1 MERFAKPT
9 FLFSVLT
16 TAICAIAGGTIWN
29 VIEEQISSGVAKS
42 DNWVVAF
49 MVLCFASIVL
59 MVRYVVYQVD
69 DLHKKSRISIQ
80 YYSSSDS
87 NGAERVYSESR
98 KFIEQAA
105 EDGTGRII
113 AVNSF
118 VELFHE
124 SDDSKA
130 EEFRLAYFKAI
141 EKKIGKVNYHR
152 IMQLNYSKHFG
163 NQNPDQSSGQIT
175 KRIAKNYREHFINIV
190 RKRDSGNSQYEIR
203 LDSVNAKYPVAFV
216 VIENKEDTSYLVWQI
231 NEHVST
237 DDGLSDAF
245 KLTGVFLIEDP
256 DQQIIRYFKS
266 WFNQLAN
273 SDTLRP
279 IQLADLDPK
288 SSKTSWF

>member
-1 MERFAKPT
+1 MERFTKPT

-29 VIEEQISSGVAKS
+29 VIEDQISNGVAKS

-49 MVLCFASIVL
+49 IVLCFASIVL

-69 DLHKKSRISIQ
+69 DLHKKSRISIR

-118 VELFHE
+118 VELFQE
-124 SDDSKA
+124 SDEPKA
-130 EEFRLAYFKAI
+130 EDFRLAYFKTI
-141 EKKIGKVNYHR
+141 EKKLGKVNYHR
-152 IMQLNYSKHFG
+152 IMQLNYSQHFS
-163 NQNPDQSSGQIT
+163 NQNPSQTHDQIT
-175 KRIAKNYREHFINIV
+175 KRIAKNYREHFTNIV
-190 RKRDSGNSQYEIR
+190 KMRDTGKSQREIR
-203 LDSVNAKYPVAFV
+203 IDSVNAKYPVAFV

-231 NEHVST
+231 NEHVNT

-256 DQQIIRYFKS
+256 DQQIIRYFKA

-288 SSKTSWF
+288 LPKTGWI